1 MTQRIAGIVGPSL
14 RSHSLQGQRNVKNL
28 GGEVKKEN
36 LAGISPYV
44 PISSGGSSLSLPSL
58 GLGTICPKNGK

>member
-14 RSHSLQGQRNVKNL
+14 HSHSLQGQRNVKNL

-36 LAGISPYV
+36 LAGIKQLKPV
-44 PISSGGSSLSLPSL
+44 EVNIWQ
-58 GLGTICPKNGK
+58 I